1 MRSWEGFPRAAS
13 THWYLASKRFA
24 RSLATTACASRA
36 TRWAQLTQEIPCDY
50 MCVNCLLTEN
60 CSLRDERVDQ
70 EMRELGEIE

>member
-1 MRSWEGFPRAAS
+1 
-13 THWYLASKRFA
+13 
-24 RSLATTACASRA
+24 
-36 TRWAQLTQEIPCDY
+36 